1 MRIIAIIMSTL
12 ISFMSSG
19 ICFAESNNNV
29 KTYKFDDNIKMNGVI
44 SSNEKFFN
52 IGNNW
57 NVKKAKLNL
66 VFTKSELLDVDY
78 STITILV
85 NDTPVESQKLDGKKK
100 YKKETVVN
108 IPTDL
113 LKTGYNDITI
123 KAYKTISDKVC
134 KDDSNTAN
142 WLVLHKESNIN
153 IEYSYK
159 KNSNLISDYKNT
171 FINIDNGVQLNTT
184 LLVSDKYSSSELNAA
199 MTVAADFGKKLKLE
213 DFKFDLKT
221 YSDSKNTNNNVIF
234 IGKEENTPK
243 KILNLLTKKE
253 KNNLDKGCVI
263 KQDASPF
270 NKNKNILLLI
280 SNNDK
285 LLKNAS
291 KLVTSDKLI
300 ENLNSNSI
308 TVYDNTDINDL
319 IKKEDGNKI
328 YLKDLGY
335 ENIFVKGPFSQE
347 VIMDINT
354 SKSHLVTS
362 NSKLNFKMRY
372 ADNLDFDRSLVTI
385 YVNDTPIGS
394 KKLTKENSNNDSIEL
409 NLPKEILNKNY
420 YQIKVVFNLELLD
433 VACVTRDTDNPWAYI
448 SNESY
453 VDFDYKE
460 NDDLN
465 FRSYP
470 FPFVKDEQFNDLT
483 VIIPNN
489 INPKDLNNLARII
502 SYLGRDVDYNNG
514 NINIIKESEVKNS
527 DKNKNLIVVGTP
539 TNNPLVK
546 DLNNNLNIKFNSN
559 YNGFE
564 SNDKIKFV
572 GNFSSTLTS
581 VQFIKSPYNNKKSI
595 LVITG
600 VNNNLSL
607 CNTYLNDLTI
617 TKSLTGDT
625 LLLGADGYMKDLS
638 FNTKEEANEK
648 VKENKTLSKQ
658 SKTFIIVAFFLFLG
672 IIVSIILVIRKY
684 KLM

>member
-1 MRIIAIIMSTL
+1 MRIIGIIMATL

-19 ICFAESNNNV
+19 ICFADSNNTV

-44 SSNEKFFN
+44 SSNEKFFSV
-52 IGNNW
+52 GSNW

-100 YKKETVVN
+100 YKKETVVD

-113 LKTGYNDITI
+113 LKTGYNDVTI

-184 LLVSDKYSSSELNAA
+184 LLVSDKYSSSELSAA

-221 YSDSKNTNNNVIF
+221 YSDFKNTDDNVVF
-234 IGKEENTPK
+234 IGNEENTPK
-243 KILNLLTKKE
+243 KILNVLTKKE
-253 KNNLDKGCVI
+253 KSNLDKGCVI
-263 KQDASPF
+263 KQDTSPF

-300 ENLNSNSI
+300 ENLNSNSL

-319 IKKEDGNKI
+319 IKKEDSNKI

-335 ENIFVKGPFSQE
+335 ENVFVKGPFSQE

-394 KKLTKENSNNDSIEL
+394 KKLTKENSNNDFIEL

-453 VDFDYKE
+453 IDFDYKE
-460 NDDLN
+460 NNDLS

-470 FPFVKDEQFNDLT
+470 FPLVKDEQFNDLT
-483 VIIPNN
+483 VVVPNN
-489 INPKDLNNLARII
+489 VVPKDLNNLAGII

-514 NINIIKESEVKNS
+514 DINIIKESEVKNS
-527 DKNKNLIVVGTP
+527 DKNKNLIVIGTP
-539 TNNPLVK
+539 TNNSLVK
-546 DLNNNLNIKFNSN
+546 DLNSNLNIKFNSD

-572 GNFSSTLTS
+572 GDFSSTLTS
-581 VQFIKSPYNNKKSI
+581 VQFIKSPYNKEKSV
-595 LVITG
+595 LVIAG
-600 VNNNLSL
+600 VNNSLSL

-617 TKSLTGDT
+617 TKNLTGDT
-625 LLLGADGYMKDLS
+625 LLLGSNGYMKDLS
-638 FNTKEEANEK
+638 FNTKEEAHEE
-648 VKENKTLSKQ
+648 VKEDKNLNKQ

-672 IIVSIILVIRKY
+672 IIASIILVIRKY

>member
-1 MRIIAIIMSTL
+1 MRIIGIIMATL

-19 ICFAESNNNV
+19 ICFADSNNTV

-44 SSNEKFFN
+44 SSNEKFFSV
-52 IGNNW
+52 GSNW

-100 YKKETVVN
+100 YKKETVVD

-113 LKTGYNDITI
+113 LKTGYNDVTI

-184 LLVSDKYSSSELNAA
+184 LLVSDKYSSSELSAA

-221 YSDSKNTNNNVIF
+221 YSDFKNTDDNVVF
-234 IGKEENTPK
+234 IGNEENTPK
-243 KILNLLTKKE
+243 KILNVLTKKE
-253 KNNLDKGCVI
+253 KSNLDKGCVI
-263 KQDASPF
+263 KQDTSPF

-300 ENLNSNSI
+300 ENLNSNSL

-319 IKKEDGNKI
+319 IKKEDNNKI

-335 ENIFVKGPFSQE
+335 ENVFVKGPFSQE
-347 VIMDINT
+347 VIMNINT

-394 KKLTKENSNNDSIEL
+394 KKLTKENSNNDFIEL

-453 VDFDYKE
+453 IDFDYKE
-460 NDDLN
+460 NNDLS

-470 FPFVKDEQFNDLT
+470 FPLVKDEQFNDLT
-483 VIIPNN
+483 VVVPNN
-489 INPKDLNNLARII
+489 VVPKDLNNLAGII

-514 NINIIKESEVKNS
+514 DINIIKESEVKNS
-527 DKNKNLIVVGTP
+527 DKNKNLIVIGTP
-539 TNNPLVK
+539 TNNSLVK
-546 DLNNNLNIKFNSN
+546 DLNSNLNIKFNSD

-572 GNFSSTLTS
+572 GDFSSTLTS
-581 VQFIKSPYNNKKSI
+581 VQFIKSPYNKEKSV
-595 LVITG
+595 LVIAG
-600 VNNNLSL
+600 VNNSLSL

-617 TKSLTGDT
+617 TKNLTGDT
-625 LLLGADGYMKDLS
+625 LLLGSNGYMKDLS
-638 FNTKEEANEK
+638 FNTKEDAHEE
-648 VKENKTLSKQ
+648 VKEDKALNKQ

-672 IIVSIILVIRKY
+672 IIASIILVIRKY

>member
-1 MRIIAIIMSTL
+1 MRIIGIIMATL

-19 ICFAESNNNV
+19 ICFADSNNTV

-44 SSNEKFFN
+44 SSNEKFFSV
-52 IGNNW
+52 GSNW

-100 YKKETVVN
+100 YKKETVVD

-113 LKTGYNDITI
+113 LKTGYNDVTI

-184 LLVSDKYSSSELNAA
+184 LLVSDKYSSSELSAA

-221 YSDSKNTNNNVIF
+221 YSDFKNTDDNVVF
-234 IGKEENTPK
+234 IGNEENTPK
-243 KILNLLTKKE
+243 KILNVLTKKE
-253 KNNLDKGCVI
+253 KSNLDKGCVI
-263 KQDASPF
+263 KQDTSPF

-300 ENLNSNSI
+300 ENLNSNSL

-319 IKKEDGNKI
+319 IKKEDSNKI

-335 ENIFVKGPFSQE
+335 ENVFVKGPFSQE

-394 KKLTKENSNNDSIEL
+394 KKLTKENSNNDFIEL

-453 VDFDYKE
+453 IDFDYKE
-460 NDDLN
+460 NNDLS

-470 FPFVKDEQFNDLT
+470 FPLVKDEQFNDLT
-483 VIIPNN
+483 VVVPNN
-489 INPKDLNNLARII
+489 VVPKDLNNLAGII

-514 NINIIKESEVKNS
+514 DINIIKESEVKNS
-527 DKNKNLIVVGTP
+527 DKNKNLIVIGTP
-539 TNNPLVK
+539 TNNSLVK
-546 DLNNNLNIKFNSN
+546 DLNSNLNIKFNSD

-572 GNFSSTLTS
+572 GDFPSTLTS
-581 VQFIKSPYNNKKSI
+581 VQFIKSPYNKEKSV
-595 LVITG
+595 LVIAG
-600 VNNNLSL
+600 VNNSLSL

-617 TKSLTGDT
+617 TKNLTGDT
-625 LLLGADGYMKDLS
+625 LLLGSNGYMKDLS
-638 FNTKEEANEK
+638 FNTKEEAHEE
-648 VKENKTLSKQ
+648 VKEDKNLNKQ

-672 IIVSIILVIRKY
+672 IIASIILVIRKY